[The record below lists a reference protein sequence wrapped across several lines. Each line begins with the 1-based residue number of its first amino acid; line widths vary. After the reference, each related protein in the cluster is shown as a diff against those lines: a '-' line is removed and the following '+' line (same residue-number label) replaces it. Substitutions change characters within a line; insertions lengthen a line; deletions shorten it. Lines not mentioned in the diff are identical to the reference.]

1 VGWDSLLH
9 TYIAALCGSQ
19 PKPGERSRFSGSFP
33 ALIHCQWSITSGAD
47 PSYNCIAWSVD
58 ETNIWY
64 DSVGGTCNHA
74 AGYCCIDYDSE
85 FGNNDHTLTTAEMD
99 TFYSKKKGYTGSGS
113 GASDAQVMYYSGFHA
128 ARKKN
133 CSCGKGQWIMYE
145 SKCGNAERIEHIY
158 DQLDN
163 STLGYGSRTRYY
175 K

>member
-1 VGWDSLLH
+1 M
-9 TYIAALCGSQ
+9 
-19 PKPGERSRFSGSFP
+19 R
-33 ALIHCQWSITSGAD
+33 
-47 PSYNCIAWSVD
+47 
-58 ETNIWY
+58 
-64 DSVGGTCNHA
+64 GGLVCDHPHHF
-74 AGYCCIDYDSE
+74 CVIDYDTAYG
-85 FGNNDHTLTTAEMD
+85 GNNDGTLSTAEID
-99 TFYSKKKGYTGSGS
+99 AFYLAKKGYEPNANGP
-113 GASDAQVMYYSGFHA
+113 SDAQVMYYSGFHA